1 MSDVN
6 SPGDDLLRYT
16 QSRRLVLFGALEEK
30 AKVDPTTAS
39 VAVKILA
46 DIDKQILAQQR
57 LAIEKDNGN
66 RDRETALL
74 IANMNAKIEQDVVNP
89 FRKPRS
95 NVDVPDSN
103 AGVHQQYTH
112 TQGEQSVKQLE
123 RFTYDTFMAK
133 MDAGDDSSPATEPN
147 SG

>member
-6 SPGDDLLRYT
+6 SPGDDLLHFT
-16 QSRRLVLFGALEEK
+16 QSRRLVLFGALEEA
-30 AKVDPTTAS
+30 AKQDPKTAS

-46 DIDKQILAQQR
+46 DIDKQILTQQR

-74 IANMNAKIEQDVVNP
+74 IAQMNAQIEQNAVNP
-89 FRKPRS
+89 FRRKRS
-95 NVDVPDSN
+95 DVDIPDTD
-103 AGVHQQYTH
+103 VTRHREFQH
-112 TQGEQSVKQLE
+112 TEGELSVKQLE

-133 MDAGDDSSPATEPN
+133 MDGDQNEPA
-147 SG
+147 